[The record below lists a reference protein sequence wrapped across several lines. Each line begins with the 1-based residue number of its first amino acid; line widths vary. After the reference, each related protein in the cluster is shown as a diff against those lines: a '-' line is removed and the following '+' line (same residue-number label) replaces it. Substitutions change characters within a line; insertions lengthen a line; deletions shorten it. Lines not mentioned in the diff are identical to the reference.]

1 MDNLTEFKNLKSGNL
16 LREGQI
22 IVEGRKGFLKLLQ
35 SDFEIKKIIISDKLI
50 EDYSHLNVVR
60 EKAIVVSEEEL
71 RSFTGFNYH
80 KGILALAQRNLYS
93 DLAELHPPYLVL
105 NGLTSPENVGSI
117 IRTCAGF
124 GFKSIIID
132 RECVSPYLRRC
143 IRVSMGNIFNVKVH
157 QTNNLLDTLKKLQVP
172 IIGTANTPNSKKIN
186 DWIPVGNEAIIIGSE
201 GHGIDSHILEKC
213 DQIYKIPVD
222 NFVNHLNAS
231 VAAAIFLY
239 HFDNTKIS

>member
-80 KGILALAQRNLYS
+80 KGI
-93 DLAELHPPYLVL
+93 
-105 NGLTSPENVGSI
+105 
-117 IRTCAGF
+117 
-124 GFKSIIID
+124 
-132 RECVSPYLRRC
+132 
-143 IRVSMGNIFNVKVH
+143 
-157 QTNNLLDTLKKLQVP
+157 
-172 IIGTANTPNSKKIN
+172 
-186 DWIPVGNEAIIIGSE
+186 
-201 GHGIDSHILEKC
+201 
-213 DQIYKIPVD
+213 
-222 NFVNHLNAS
+222 
-231 VAAAIFLY
+231 
-239 HFDNTKIS
+239 